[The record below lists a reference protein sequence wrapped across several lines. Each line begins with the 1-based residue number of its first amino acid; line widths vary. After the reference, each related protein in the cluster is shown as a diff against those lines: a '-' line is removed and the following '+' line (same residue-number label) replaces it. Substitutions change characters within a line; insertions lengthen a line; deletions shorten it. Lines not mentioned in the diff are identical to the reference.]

1 MNREQLCS
9 RCILLA
15 LLYSI
20 VVSGCDLINPP
31 ETIPTRIELEPVDL
45 IVDVGQ
51 GSDRHKITDL
61 WVYADHNIIGVFPPS
76 GDISYLGQSEQ
87 TTFSFRPGIRNNGI
101 ASEAIIYPMYTP
113 FEITLPTKEGDVSH
127 INPVT
132 RYLPDAEFSLL
143 SDFETNNEFTDNRD
157 SVAASFVTRS
167 TNDPFEGSYS
177 GEIVLSEEANFIEVG
192 HAFAMGDLPT
202 DGTSTYLEF
211 WYKSEMDMSIGILG
225 ISLDGQ
231 QFSNF
236 FYLVKPSENWNML
249 YIELTGLLETSDF
262 PAYKILFRSLYPDNA
277 TKPELKIYL
286 DNIKVVHL

>member
-1 MNREQLCS
+1 MT
-9 RCILLA
+9 
-15 LLYSI
+15 LLYI
-20 VVSGCDLINPP
+20 VVVSGCDLINPS
-31 ETIPTRIELEPVDL
+31 ETIPSRIEMDSIDL

-51 GSDRHKITDL
+51 GSDRHKITDV
-61 WVYADHNIIGVFPPS
+61 WVYADHNLIGVFPPS
-76 GDISYLGQSEQ
+76 SDISYLGQNDQ
-87 TTFSFRPGIRNNGI
+87 TVFSFRPGIRNNGI

-113 FEITLPTKEGDVSH
+113 YEITLPTKEGDVSH

-132 RYLPDAEFSLL
+132 RYVAEADFSLL
-143 SDFETNNEFTDNRD
+143 SNFETTNEFTYNRD
-157 SVAASFVTRS
+157 TVPASFVARS

-192 HAFAMGDLPT
+192 HAFAMNDLPT

-231 QFSNF
+231 EFSNF
-236 FYLVKPSENWNML
+236 FYLIKPSENWNML
-249 YIELTGLLETSDF
+249 YIELTDFVEISDF